1 MTPAE
6 VVQAWHQTQ
15 RTDPRLANEL
25 YLADDIKVLLPSSRP
40 IVGKAAAAA
49 HFIAVANSFKPESFD
64 PANAKYTV
72 LISEGNK
79 VARRGRFRA
88 ETKEGQVVDLFV
100 FNLFVV
106 ENDRITHFEED
117 FDTLR
122 RSKYTYAYD
131 PETYRKGFEPES
143 RLL

>member
-1 MTPAE
+1 MTSAE
-6 VVQAWHQTQ
+6 VVEAWHRTQ
-15 RTDPRLANEL
+15 RTDPRLANDL
-25 YLADDIKVLLPSSRP
+25 YLADDVKVLLPSSRP

-72 LISEGNK
+72 AISDGNK

-88 ETKEGQVVDLFV
+88 ETKDGQLLDLFV

-106 ENDRITHFEED
+106 ENEKITHFEEY
-117 FDTLR
+117 FDTQLR
-122 RSKYTYAYD
+122 AKFTYAYD
-131 PETYRKGFEPES
+131 PETYKKGFEPES